1 MSHDKAHGRIQ
12 VRVYYEDTDAS
23 GIVYH
28 ANYLR
33 FIERGRT
40 ELLRD
45 LGLDHHSLLS
55 APDPI
60 AYAVS
65 KMTLSFERPA
75 RIDDLLV
82 VETWVTAVTAA
93 RLMMSQKI
101 FDQQDQLLF
110 SAEVEVVCISPDG
123 RPRRL
128 PANARA
134 GFSAVTLRHTKPVE
148 T

>member
-1 MSHDKAHGRIQ
+1 MSHDLAHGRIH

-40 ELLRD
+40 ELLRN
-45 LGLDHHSLLS
+45 LGLDHRSLLE
-55 APDPI
+55 APEPI
-60 AYAVS
+60 AYAVR

-82 VETWVTAVTAA
+82 VETWVTSVTGA
-93 RLMMSQKI
+93 RLMMSQKVL
-101 FDQQDQLLF
+101 DQSDQLLF
-110 SAEVEVVCISPDG
+110 SAEVEIVCISPDG

-128 PANARA
+128 PADARA
-134 GFSAVTLRHTKPVE
+134 GFGTVTLRHKKPS
-148 T
+148 

>member
-1 MSHDKAHGRIQ
+1 MSHDLAHGRIQ

-45 LGLDHHSLLS
+45 LGLDHRSLLE
-55 APDPI
+55 AAEPV
-60 AYAVS
+60 AYAVRN
-65 KMTLSFERPA
+65 MTLSFERPA
-75 RIDDLLV
+75 RIDDLLM
-82 VETWVTAVTAA
+82 VETWVTSVTGA
-93 RLMMSQKI
+93 RLMMSQKVL
-101 FDQQDQLLF
+101 DQSDQLLF
-110 SAEVEVVCISPDG
+110 SAEVEIVCISPDG

-128 PANARA
+128 PADARA
-134 GFSAVTLRHTKPVE
+134 GFGAVTLRHKKPA
-148 T
+148 